1 MILQAV
7 LLRSDETPTLVLS
20 DSDVP
25 GPGGGG
31 GGGVDIYGGGHT
43 GVTGGHEHVL
53 PGVVATDDRRRG
65 KPGNSNCKYLDN

>member
-31 GGGVDIYGGGHT
+31 GGGVDVQADGDT
-43 GVTGGHEHVL
+43 VVTCGDKHVL
-53 PGVVATDDRRRG
+53 PGVVATDYGRRRETRC
-65 KPGNSNCKYLDN
+65 SN